1 MANRIL
7 VAFDE
12 SGNAMRAVKFIAK
25 SFTPEHEITL
35 FTVAMDTAAICDL
48 NSPELTPL
56 FLAQQI
62 NFCSLEDKK
71 RELVDKAMLEAK
83 RILLKA
89 GFQEKNIA
97 FKTQK
102 KDKGIPRD
110 ILAEAQSGYDAVV
123 LGRRGLSGI
132 AEFFLGSVSQKVLH
146 GSKDLSVI
154 LVN

>member
-12 SGNAMRAVKFIAK
+12 SENAMRAVKFIAK
-25 SFTPEHEITL
+25 SFTPEHEIKL

-48 NSPELTPL
+48 NSPELTPF
-56 FLAQQI
+56 FLEHQI

-71 RELVDKAMLEAK
+71 KELVIKAMEEAK
-83 RILLKA
+83 GLLVRA
-89 GFQEKNIA
+89 GFQEDKIT

-102 KDKGIPRD
+102 KNKGVARD
-110 ILAEAQSGYDAVV
+110 ILAEAQTGYDAIV

-146 GSKDLSVI
+146 GSKNLSVI

>member
-1 MANRIL
+1 MGEKIL

-12 SGNAMRAVKFIAK
+12 SENAMRAVRFVSK
-25 SFTPEHEITL
+25 SFTPGHEITL
-35 FTVAMDTAAICDL
+35 FNVAMDTAAICDL

-56 FLAQQI
+56 FLEQQI

-71 RELVDKAMLEAK
+71 RELVDKAMEEAK
-83 RILLKA
+83 KILLKA
-89 GFQEKNIA
+89 GFQEKNIT
-97 FKTQK
+97 FKTLK
-102 KDKGIPRD
+102 KDKGIARD

-146 GSKDLSVI
+146 GAKDSSVI
-154 LVN
+154 MVN